1 METAGGLLGALETT
15 RPPSNAKSKPKS
27 KVAALLKIM
36 TDRQQPC
43 ENLAS
48 IDPNEE
54 RRVMAIKLLRLVL
67 GWCDDPE
74 GWTFVL
80 EVMITYYC
88 VSRCAVVATYF
99 SFFLVSKT

>member
-1 METAGGLLGALETT
+1 MMHMALSTPPSTIKTMETAGGLLGALETT

-54 RRVMAIKLLRLVL
+54 RRVMAIKLPRLVL
-67 GWCDDPE
+67 GGCDDPE

-80 EVMITYYC
+80 EVMITNYC
-88 VSRCAVVATYF
+88 VSR
-99 SFFLVSKT
+99 